1 MTICFTWCFFSYQN
15 DISQVNGSLAL
26 LIEGLMWHNKGGYCT
41 YALNP
46 ACAFPR
52 ITVTF
57 DSPQRGSL
65 VFTVGADEDGNKNNS
80 LLWSS
85 VSHGVRTERL
95 KNIENL
101 CQACKVKML
110 KKSFPK
116 TWPHV
121 TRWQDVGQL
130 TRLLL
135 PESPPRQLR
144 ISWMI
149 STISMW
155 GYLLRWF
162 LGCHRSSMWLDF
174 TLRLRHIVEIKLTFT
189 IPVNPWR
196 TAHNLTKLVSR
207 VLDTSFTFLYL

>member
-1 MTICFTWCFFSYQN
+1 MYRMLPYQWLYVLHDVFSHIKMTYPKLTEAWHCWSRAWCGTIWWY
-15 DISQVNGSLAL
+15 
-26 LIEGLMWHNKGGYCT
+26 NKSGYCT

-46 ACAFPR
+46 ACAYPR

-65 VFTVGADEDGNKNNS
+65 VFTVGADEDENKNNS

-110 KKSFPK
+110 YCKSFPK

-149 STISMW
+149 MTISMW
-155 GYLLRWF
+155 GYLLRGF
-162 LGCHRSSMWLDF
+162 LGCHRCGWISPCVCS
-174 TLRLRHIVEIKLTFT
+174 I
-189 IPVNPWR
+189 
-196 TAHNLTKLVSR
+196 
-207 VLDTSFTFLYL
+207 

>member
-1 MTICFTWCFFSYQN
+1 MFFSHIKMTYPK
-15 DISQVNGSLAL
+15 LTEA
-26 LIEGLMWHNKGGYCT
+26 WHCWSRAWCGTIWWYNKSGYCT

-110 KKSFPK
+110 KKVSPK
-116 TWPHV
+116 LDPM
-121 TRWQDVGQL
+121 
-130 TRLLL
+130 
-135 PESPPRQLR
+135 SPDDR
-144 ISWMI
+144 
-149 STISMW
+149 MW
-155 GYLLRWF
+155 DSSLGFFCLNLLRGNCASLEWYR
-162 LGCHRSSMWLDF
+162 LYQCEDIYYDDF
-174 TLRLRHIVEIKLTFT
+174 
-189 IPVNPWR
+189 
-196 TAHNLTKLVSR
+196 
-207 VLDTSFTFLYL
+207 

>member
-1 MTICFTWCFFSYQN
+1 MYRMLPYQWLYVLHDVFSHIKMTYPKLTEAWHCWSRAWCGTIWWY
-15 DISQVNGSLAL
+15 
-26 LIEGLMWHNKGGYCT
+26 NKSGYCT

-46 ACAFPR
+46 ACAYPR

-65 VFTVGADEDGNKNNS
+65 VFTVGADEDENKNNS

-85 VSHGVRTERL
+85 VSHGGEDRAFKKHRKPVSSL
-95 KNIENL
+95 QSKD
-101 CQACKVKML
+101 A
-110 KKSFPK
+110 KKSFP
-116 TWPHV
+116 
-121 TRWQDVGQL
+121 QNL
-130 TRLLL
+130 TPCHQMTGCGDSSLRLLL

-162 LGCHRSSMWLDF
+162 LACHRCGWISPRAF
-174 TLRLRHIVEIKLTFT
+174 
-189 IPVNPWR
+189 
-196 TAHNLTKLVSR
+196 AA
-207 VLDTSFTFLYL
+207 